1 MKRTKLICVAGAR
14 PNFMKVAPLW
24 RLLSCDRHFAC
35 VLVHTGQHYDEQL
48 SGQFFRDLALPEPH
62 HYLGVGSGSH
72 AQQTA
77 EVMRRFEPFSRRSAR
92 TASLLWATSIQR
104 WRRPWSPQKLHVPA
118 CHVEAG
124 LRSFDRSMPEEINRL
139 ITDAISDVLLVSEA
153 SGRRNLLSEGIPE
166 YRIHL
171 VGNLM
176 IDSLRQCLGRAQRS
190 GILSRLRINGRPF
203 GLVTLHRPASGSCR
217 VARRNCRSIDRN
229 LANRASLFSGSS
241 PHENSFGADEN
252 RTICEHHAAGAARLS
267 RFSRPD
273 VPQLSGPHG
282 LWRHSGRDYGSR
294 DSVFD
299 IAEKYRTAR
308 DDRARHE
315 HTGRHSQSLH
325 SGGVE
330 GDEGAPQDGVHPATL
345 GRSRR
350 GKVSRGAP

>member
-77 EVMRRFEPFSRRSAR
+77 EVMRRFEPVLETECADGVIVVGDVNSTMA
-92 TASLLWATSIQR
+92 ATVVAA
-104 WRRPWSPQKLHVPA
+104 KMHVPV

-190 GILSRLRINGRPF
+190 GILSRLRIDGRPF
-203 GLVTLHRPASGSCR
+203 GLVNLHRPASGSCR

-241 PHENSFGADEN
+241 PHENSFGADDN
-252 RTICEHHAAGAARLS
+252 RTICEHHAAGAARLPQ
-267 RFSRPD
+267 FSRPD
-273 VPQLSGPHG
+273 VPQLSGSHG

-330 GDEGAPQDGVHPATL
+330 GDEGALQDGVHPATL

-350 GKVSRGAP
+350 GTVSRNAP